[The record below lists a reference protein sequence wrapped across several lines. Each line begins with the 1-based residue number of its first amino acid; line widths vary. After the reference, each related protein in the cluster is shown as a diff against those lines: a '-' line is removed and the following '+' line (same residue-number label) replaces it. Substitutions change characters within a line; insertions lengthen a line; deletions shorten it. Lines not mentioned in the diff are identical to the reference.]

1 MYATVR
7 GKVPMYVFL
16 KLNYKYITQNKM
28 WIPIITKQ
36 QFYIFEVW
44 TKNDHTKWKILK
56 LFFGILKNLPTVQ
69 CLLFV

>member
-44 TKNDHTKWKILK
+44 TKNDQPNEK
-56 LFFGILKNLPTVQ
+56 F
-69 CLLFV
+69 